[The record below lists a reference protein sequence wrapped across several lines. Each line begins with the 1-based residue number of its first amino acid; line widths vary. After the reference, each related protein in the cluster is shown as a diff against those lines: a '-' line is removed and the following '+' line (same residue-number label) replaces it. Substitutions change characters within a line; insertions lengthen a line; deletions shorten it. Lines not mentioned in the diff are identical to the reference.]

1 MHPFLGIP
9 MQPGLRYSFIQ
20 PGRGFLDLI
29 RRADPTV
36 RGILQGMRLGGRYKP
51 AALHL
56 LEKQSPV
63 ASAAEGS
70 GRFFL
75 RAIRKPRLRWC
86 AKNGLPAPCSRKK
99 RCRLNGFHLGMPVP
113 ESGVAR
119 PLVIKNTEHQ
129 TQRAGS

>member
-1 MHPFLGIP
+1 
-9 MQPGLRYSFIQ
+9 
-20 PGRGFLDLI
+20 
-29 RRADPTV
+29 
-36 RGILQGMRLGGRYKP
+36 MRLGGRYKP

-86 AKNGLPAPCSRKK
+86 AKNGLPAPFSWKK

-113 ESGVAR
+113 ESGMAR